1 GWSAQDLG
9 GLLYDSLHDKL
20 MTLPDDVAVYPAHG
34 AGSLCGKAISQDTS
48 STIGRERTTNYA
60 LEPMTKEA
68 FIELVTSDQPDA
80 PAYFTYDA
88 VLNSRERSPLDRARD
103 PVAPLTLDQL
113 LTLQRDGAQVRETRS
128 HIELAAAHLPC
139 NP

>member
-1 GWSAQDLG
+1 MIDATREPPGPVGVLTGDTLFVGDVGRPDLRAALGWSAQDLG

-60 LEPMTKEA
+60 LKPMTKEA

-88 VLNSRERSPLDRARD
+88 VLNSRERSTLDRA
-103 PVAPLTLDQL
+103 L
-113 LTLQRDGAQVRETRS
+113 
-128 HIELAAAHLPC
+128 
-139 NP
+139 